1 MVEQII
7 NSLKQVLAL
16 SAFLLL
22 VAPSF
27 SQECLSLGN
36 GNWGNTANWNCGGVN
51 RLPACG
57 DIVKIQAGHTVTV
70 ANQYNLLGCGSSMIV
85 DVTGTLQFTTGNKLQ
100 LPCGSILSIQTG
112 GVVRKSTPG
121 GGSSTLISICGA
133 NEWTAGDGELNTPQ
147 SFGGE
152 ILPVELIS
160 FEGRVIDQNAHL
172 SWSTAS
178 EHNNDFYTLYQSKN
192 ALGWELIEELEA
204 KGNSNT
210 RTDYSVVVSSF
221 DGKMVYKL
229 EQTDIDGTVKTL
241 GVVELDNSSKA
252 DLDMISLF
260 PNSTSNSIIFKG
272 LPGQFRGEF
281 SLYSLNGLRV
291 FYSSVSEE

>member
-16 SAFLLL
+16 NAFLLL

-51 RLPACG
+51 RLPTCG

-100 LPCGSILSIQTG
+100 LPCGSILSIQT
-112 GVVRKSTPG
+112 
-121 GGSSTLISICGA
+121 
-133 NEWTAGDGELNTPQ
+133 
-147 SFGGE
+147 
-152 ILPVELIS
+152 
-160 FEGRVIDQNAHL
+160 
-172 SWSTAS
+172 
-178 EHNNDFYTLYQSKN
+178 
-192 ALGWELIEELEA
+192 
-204 KGNSNT
+204 
-210 RTDYSVVVSSF
+210 
-221 DGKMVYKL
+221 
-229 EQTDIDGTVKTL
+229 DIDGTVKTL

-260 PNSTSNSIIFKG
+260 PNSTSNSISFKG